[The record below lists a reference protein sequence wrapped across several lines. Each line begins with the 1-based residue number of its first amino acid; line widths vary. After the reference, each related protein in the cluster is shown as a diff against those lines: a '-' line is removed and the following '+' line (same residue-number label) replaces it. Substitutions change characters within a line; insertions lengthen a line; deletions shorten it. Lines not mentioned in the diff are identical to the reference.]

1 MVGWLFL
8 DSVNVLLTYLKIY
21 EYGKSI
27 SYSIFPHDILYL
39 MDIFSGVLLGVV
51 QGITEF
57 LPISSTGHLV
67 LAHSLLGVES
77 ETSLAFDAILHLATA
92 LAVIVYFFDDIFVL
106 VQTLLRKLGRL
117 PVNEEDFV
125 LVKALAIGTV
135 PAVVLGLLLES
146 YMESM
151 FRNPFLVAGVLI
163 AGSLFFMFAEYKYQN
178 CFHEKGVD
186 VQKGLKIGLFQTLAL
201 IPGFS
206 RSGATIA
213 GGMLLGLS
221 RADAAKFS
229 FLLALPVILGGGAKK
244 MLELISA
251 DIVVSWS
258 AIIVGAAVAFI
269 VGLLAIHFM
278 LSFVKKHSLWPFIWY
293 RIILA
298 GFVLF
303 ILFFG

>member
-1 MVGWLFL
+1 
-8 DSVNVLLTYLKIY
+8 
-21 EYGKSI
+21 
-27 SYSIFPHDILYL
+27 